1 MDYLPWI
8 DDINDDGY
16 AWIID
21 EPPEID
27 EPSYLIHE
35 EASIS
40 HWWPEE
46 VVFDLSPDY
55 GVRLADYVPTVTGLH
70 IISKKLKEILDSEC
84 QGAFDFYPVT
94 IRNQKGRIVKAS
106 YYLAHLRII
115 LDCMDREK
123 SDFTINPIN
132 TEHATR
138 IRRLVLRED
147 KIPDNIKIF
156 ALKED
161 PSLWLVQRELA
172 KNIYREFDCRGML
185 FIKLENYGI
194 EWRTDG

>member
-46 VVFDLSPDY
+46 VVNETPPP
-55 GVRLADYVPTVTGLH
+55 RAT
-70 IISKKLKEILDSEC
+70 
-84 QGAFDFYPVT
+84 
-94 IRNQKGRIVKAS
+94 
-106 YYLAHLRII
+106 
-115 LDCMDREK
+115 
-123 SDFTINPIN
+123 SD
-132 TEHATR
+132 
-138 IRRLVLRED
+138 
-147 KIPDNIKIF
+147 
-156 ALKED
+156 
-161 PSLWLVQRELA
+161 
-172 KNIYREFDCRGML
+172 
-185 FIKLENYGI
+185 
-194 EWRTDG
+194 